1 MRNPRAVWLSKRP
14 MSGTDGSFGAPP
26 SLPAA
31 PAEVDQAL
39 LALPAPPRA
48 RRLAAMA
55 SMAAAVAAAIG
66 LMVELRYDVSYS
78 FASDQAIDLGSVTA
92 LDLSELEPN
101 VYVRVRGT
109 PMLSRLVRYEKAL
122 SGASYAVFPLAGQ
135 RQVFVQMPAAAIDD
149 PMRAAPGEF
158 SGRLMTFGQ
167 LGGRFRAVRD
177 FLARELGM
185 PVTAESFVVLTE
197 EPPSAYGWSTFVLA
211 LCLAIVAL
219 MSGLMLRWFR
229 PLPEARATD
238 PRTAAG

>member
-1 MRNPRAVWLSKRP
+1 
-14 MSGTDGSFGAPP
+14 MSGTNGSFGAPP
-26 SLPAA
+26 SMPATSA
-31 PAEVDQAL
+31 EGAEVDQAL

-55 SMAAAVAAAIG
+55 SMAAAVAAALG
-66 LMVELRYDVSYS
+66 LIAELRYDVTYS
-78 FASDQAIDLGSVTA
+78 FAEDQAVDLGSATA

-101 VYVRVRGT
+101 AYVRVRGT
-109 PMLSRLVRYEKAL
+109 PMLSRMVRYERAL

-149 PMRAAPGEF
+149 PVRAAPGEF

-167 LGGRFRAVRD
+167 LGGRFRAVRTY
-177 FLARELGM
+177 LARELGM

-197 EPPSAYGWSTFVLA
+197 EPPSAYGWSTFVVA
-211 LCLAIVAL
+211 LCLAIIAL

-229 PLPEARATD
+229 PLQEGRELGTK
-238 PRTAAG
+238 TAAG